1 MQAKPERKPGRVI
14 STDYILSLLFVI
26 FLLLFLVLCLSS
38 LLWVLLP
45 TLLLELSSLKFKSD
59 SGIFLLLLSLG
70 W

>member
-1 MQAKPERKPGRVI
+1 MQAKPEHKPGRVI

-45 TLLLELSSLKFKSD
+45 TLLLELYSLKFKSD